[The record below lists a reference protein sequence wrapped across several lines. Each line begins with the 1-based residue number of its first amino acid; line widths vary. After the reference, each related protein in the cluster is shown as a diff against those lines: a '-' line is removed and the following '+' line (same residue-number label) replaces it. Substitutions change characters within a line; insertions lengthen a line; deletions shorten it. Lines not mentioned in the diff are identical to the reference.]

1 MIYTRIAILLK
12 KCDGKD
18 SNDKYSKDCD
28 SGNSNNDDQPN
39 HPHDDGGNDDNAN
52 LEKLRQILGNIP
64 YMLFLRICN
73 VSTVF
78 VETLLG
84 TENKPKKYS
93 LINIK
98 Y

>member
-1 MIYTRIAILLK
+1 MRWLRLK
-12 KCDGKD
+12 W
-18 SNDKYSKDCD
+18 YSKDCD
-28 SGNSNNDDQPN
+28 SGNSNNDDQAN
-39 HPHDDGGNDDNAN
+39 HPHDDENNDEDVN
-52 LEKLRQILGNIP
+52 LVKLRQILENIP

-73 VSTVF
+73 ISTVF

-93 LINIK
+93 LINVK